1 MSRLK
6 PSGRSCGRL
15 TRHEILQ
22 RLPEEA
28 QGLLQRQ
35 ESAGDGRLHRTV
47 WRNQC
52 RRGRLMIK
60 IEKEKSGWRLAVERD
75 LVHKEKCLPF
85 RANQFML
92 SGDNFTEVIKRAPG
106 YLRFVISDNATTPAS
121 QPDFGR
127 AI

>member
-1 MSRLK
+1 
-6 PSGRSCGRL
+6 
-15 TRHEILQ
+15 
-22 RLPEEA
+22 
-28 QGLLQRQ
+28 
-35 ESAGDGRLHRTV
+35 
-47 WRNQC
+47 
-52 RRGRLMIK
+52 MIK

-75 LVHKEKCLPF
+75 LVHKEECLPF

-106 YLRFVISDNATTPAS
+106 YLRFVISDNAATPAS